1 MSETSKPISRQW
13 AQQLKLKAE
22 GRCIVCWQKLVLKS
36 TYCHSCRQKKNEYA
50 RRVKGFRPYV
60 LGKPGRPPRTYYQ
73 GTGQYLSPIEFKM
86 QNANWT
92 MPDGE
97 ISHLMKVSVTT
108 VKKYRKIYGGE
119 SQDSAILEV
128 KTLEAKD
135 INKSWGKHLIYKT
148 LLKSVNWRLT
158 SQEIS
163 FRTKVPV
170 RTVNN
175 YRKKYAP
182 ETLPNRAS
190 RVARKAETGIAS
202 SPSRKR

>member
-13 AQQLKLKAE
+13 AQQLRLKEE
-22 GRCIVCWQKLVLKS
+22 GRCIVCWQQLVLKT

-50 RRVKGFRPYV
+50 RRTKGFKPYV
-60 LGKPGRPPRTYYQ
+60 LGKPGRPPRTFYQ
-73 GTGQYLSPIEFKM
+73 GTDLYLSPVELKM
-86 QNANWT
+86 KNADWT
-92 MPDGE
+92 MPDVE
-97 ISHLMKVSVTT
+97 ISHLMKVSVVT
-108 VKKYRKIYGGE
+108 VKKYRKLFGGE
-119 SQDSAILEV
+119 RQDSKILEV
-128 KTLEAKD
+128 KTLKAKD
-135 INKSWGKHLIYKT
+135 IKNSWGKHLIYRT

-163 FRTKVPV
+163 FRTKVPT

-190 RVARKAETGIAS
+190 RVARKTDAGIAS
-202 SPSRKR
+202 GPGRKR

>member
-1 MSETSKPISRQW
+1 
-13 AQQLKLKAE
+13 
-22 GRCIVCWQKLVLKS
+22 
-36 TYCHSCRQKKNEYA
+36 
-50 RRVKGFRPYV
+50 
-60 LGKPGRPPRTYYQ
+60 
-73 GTGQYLSPIEFKM
+73 M